1 VHLSLFVDKYRWNW
15 IDLFMLLSFL
25 SLIVADPPKDQN
37 NANIQVHSVFMEN
50 TFIISSWV
58 AVFAEVQN
66 YQESEHKSF

>member
-1 VHLSLFVDKYRWNW
+1 
-15 IDLFMLLSFL
+15 MLLSFL